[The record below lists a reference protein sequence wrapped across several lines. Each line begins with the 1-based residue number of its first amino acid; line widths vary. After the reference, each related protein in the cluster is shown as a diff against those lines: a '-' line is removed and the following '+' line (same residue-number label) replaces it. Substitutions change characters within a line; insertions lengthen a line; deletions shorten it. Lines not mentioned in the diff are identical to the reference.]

1 MALTPFVA
9 GTGLL
14 NCDLLYIGMPKVP
27 DEGTEVYSS
36 GFEMQLGGGTPA
48 EMINLSRLNVPVSLA
63 TFIGEDFFS
72 DFARQKLDAY
82 GVNYRNLYTGS
93 GQPVTVTSVVITRN
107 ERTFISYVDMP
118 EIDIKI
124 KEQIYELHKDASII
138 KISPALADVYEKIK
152 LYNPDVQ
159 LVLDMGWSE
168 DLSLET
174 LDKALKL
181 ADYFMP
187 NSKEAMKITG
197 TESPEAAAEV
207 LSRYFE
213 NSIVK
218 LGPEGCLLYRDGVK
232 YYIPELPGI
241 KSVDATGAGDA
252 FLTGFLYGLYHN
264 CDIIDCI
271 CYGNAMG
278 GRCVEKIGCIVNSLS
293 EEQLIKDAELIKAL
307 YEETSVIKK
316 SE

>member
-174 LDKALKL
+174 LDKL

-207 LSRYFE
+207 LSRYFK

-278 GRCVEKIGCIVNSLS
+278 GRCVEKIGCIVNTLS